1 MSEPNVLYT
10 TEGSVATITLNR
22 PAVLNALNRDLML
35 ELRQCFE
42 RVRDDANVRAI
53 VLTGAGRGFASG
65 ADLGGGGGQRMDSGT
80 TLRTLYHPVITM
92 MREMPKPIVAAVNGV
107 AAGAG
112 MSLVMACDIILAGQS
127 ASFLQAFS
135 RIGLIPDAG
144 ATWFLPRL
152 VGDMRARALA
162 ILADQIPAEEAQRMG
177 IVWKVFADDQLMPE
191 AGKMAGKL
199 STMPTRAY
207 AMIKQTL
214 NATHANSLADQLE
227 LEALLQ
233 TEAGRTEDFAEGVA
247 AFREK
252 RPAQFKGR

>member
-35 ELRQCFE
+35 ELRTAFE
-42 RVRDDANVRAI
+42 KARDDANIRAV

-65 ADLGGGGGQRMDSGT
+65 ADLGGSGPRTDSGT
-80 TLRTLYHPVITM
+80 TLRTLYHPVVTM
-92 MREMPKPIVAAVNGV
+92 MREMPKPIIAAVNGV

-162 ILADQIPAEEAQRMG
+162 ILAEQVPADEAQRLG
-177 IVWKVFADDQLMPE
+177 LVWKVFADDQLMPE
-191 AGKMAGKL
+191 TAKMAAKL
-199 STMPTRAY
+199 ASMPTRAY
-207 AMIKQTL
+207 ALIKQTM
-214 NATHANSLADQLE
+214 NVSHSNSLVDQLE

-233 TEAGRTEDFAEGVA
+233 NEAGRTEDFAEGVA

>member
-1 MSEPNVLYT
+1 MSEPNVLYA

-35 ELRQCFE
+35 EFRQCME
-42 RVRDDANVRAI
+42 RARDDAEVRA
-53 VLTGAGRGFASG
+53 VLLTGAGRGFASG
-65 ADLGGGGGQRMDSGT
+65 ADLGGEGKRMDSGT

-162 ILADQIPAEEAQRMG
+162 ILADQISAEEAHRMG
-177 IVWKVFADDQLMPE
+177 IVWKVFADEQLMPE
-191 AGKMAGKL
+191 AGKMAAKL
-199 STMPTRAY
+199 SKMPTRAY
-207 AMIKQTL
+207 GLIKQTL
-214 NATHANSLADQLE
+214 NVTHSNSLADQLE

-233 TEAGRTEDFAEGVA
+233 SEAGRTEDFIEGVA

-252 RPAQFKGR
+252 RPANFKGR

>member
-42 RVRDDANVRAI
+42 RARDDANVRAI

-65 ADLGGGGGQRMDSGT
+65 ADLQSSGPRMDSGT

-92 MREMPKPIVAAVNGV
+92 MREMPKPIIAAVNGV

-162 ILADQIPAEEAQRMG
+162 ILADQIPADEAQRLG
-177 IVWKVFADDQLMPE
+177 IVWKVIADDQLMAE

>member
-1 MSEPNVLYT
+1 MSEPNVLYV

-42 RVRDDANVRAI
+42 RARDDADVRAV

-92 MREMPKPIVAAVNGV
+92 MREMPKPIIAAVNGV

-162 ILADQIPAEEAQRMG
+162 ILAEQIPADEAHRLG
-177 IVWKVFADDQLMPE
+177 IVWKVFADEQLMPE
-191 AGKMAGKL
+191 AGKMAAKL

-214 NATHANSLADQLE
+214 NATHGNSLADQLE

-252 RPAQFKGR
+252 RAANFKGR